1 MNRKRYDI
9 LLLLSFM
16 ILLIS
21 CGGTPQQRN
30 MLSRAERLM
39 NNHPDSVLKILDSA
53 RNEAPNYPR
62 SLRMKY
68 ELLHAAA
75 QNKAYI
81 SFTSDSVMKEVV
93 DYYDSHGTANEQ
105 LQAHYVLG
113 CVYRDLNDAPKA
125 LQCYYDAVDKADTTS
140 SDCDYYTLCCVH
152 SQMYILFGKQ
162 GYDEQA
168 LSEINKMYKC
178 ALLGKDTVGAINA
191 YEYKSNLYYVNG
203 NLDSA
208 YNISLNASRQY
219 SKYGYIK
226 ESARALNNVINVAV
240 TSGDYSHAKKYI
252 DIYES
257 QSGIFDSCHHIISG
271 FESHYSIKG
280 LYYYGINKLDSAEYY
295 FRKEMRE
302 GKDIKNQKYSSHGLF
317 LVYSRRKDADSIV
330 KYSQMCYD
338 ATDSFQLSVSADNLR
353 QIGSLYDYGRYQRM
367 ANLEAQEASVFRLWL
382 VTSSAVFIILILL
395 SIIMY
400 RRNKERMAQI
410 NHENE
415 MNMERLENKEADL
428 EKLKKSNHESNE
440 SMTRLKSEIIN
451 LQTAISESNMQN
463 KNILSLLTYKESE
476 LTSMQEKIEC
486 NNALIDSKRT
496 EISELQQKLSVLQED
511 HLRPDEWDL
520 ESDLFHSPI
529 LATLHECAA
538 KGKKASDPMLNELIE
553 LMEIKAKE
561 FVNTLGINEN
571 KLSYHDVLICILVK
585 LRFLSSEICILTGV
599 SSQNL
604 TNVRA
609 RLLNKIFH
617 AKKGG
622 AKDFDRRIRQMK

>member
-1 MNRKRYDI
+1 MNRKRYDL
-9 LLLLSFM
+9 LLLLSF
-16 ILLIS
+16 IIIFVS

-53 RNEAPNYPR
+53 RNEVLNYPR

-81 SFTSDSVMKEVV
+81 NFTSDSVMKEVV

-140 SDCDYYTLCCVH
+140 TDCDYYTLCCVH
-152 SQMYILFGKQ
+152 SQMYILFDKQ
-162 GYDEQA
+162 GYDKQA
-168 LSEINKMYKC
+168 LLEISKMHKC
-178 ALLGKDTVGAINA
+178 ALLGKDTIGAINA

-203 NLDSA
+203 KLDSA
-208 YNISLNASRQY
+208 YNISLNASKLY

-226 ESARALNNVINVAV
+226 ESARALNNAINAAVI
-240 TSGDYSHAKKYI
+240 SGDYSDAKKYI

-257 QSGIFDSCHHIISG
+257 RSGIFDSHHHIVPG
-271 FESHYSIKG
+271 HESHYSING

-295 FRKEMRE
+295 FRKEMQE
-302 GKDIKNQKYSSHGLF
+302 GKDFMNQKYSSYGLY

-338 ATDSFQLSVSADNLR
+338 ATDSFQLSVSTDNLR
-353 QIGSLYDYGRYQRM
+353 QIESLYDYGRYQRM
-367 ANLEAQEASVFRLWL
+367 ANFKTQEASVFRLWL
-382 VTSSAVFIILILL
+382 VTSSAAVIILVLL
-395 SIIMY
+395 FIIMY
-400 RRNKERMAQI
+400 RRNKERMARI

-428 EKLKKSNHESNE
+428 EELKKSNRESNQ
-440 SMTRLKSEIIN
+440 SMGRLKSEIIN
-451 LQTAISESNMQN
+451 LQTVISESNMQN
-463 KNILSLLTYKESE
+463 KSILSLLTYKEAE
-476 LTSMQEKIEC
+476 LISMQEKIKC
-486 NNALIDSKRT
+486 NNALIESKKT
-496 EISELQQKLSVLQED
+496 EIDELQQKLSLLQED
-511 HLRPDEWDL
+511 YVYSDKWNV
-520 ESDLFHSPI
+520 ESDFFHSPI
-529 LATLHECAA
+529 LAALHESAA
-538 KGKKASDPMLNELIE
+538 RGKKASDPELNELIN
-553 LMEIKAKE
+553 LMEIKAKN
-561 FVNTLGINEN
+561 FIYALDKDKNR
-571 KLSYHDVLICILVK
+571 LSYHDLLICLLVK
-585 LRFLSSEICILTGV
+585 LRFLSSEICILIGV

-604 TNVRA
+604 TNTRA
-609 RLLNKIFH
+609 RLLKKIFH
-617 AKKGG
+617 VKEGG
-622 AKDFDRRIRQMK
+622 AKDFDRRIRQLQ